1 MKLNAR
7 IEQQKARDAGARGGA
22 RAAYIQATDRLL
34 DEYEQGRAASAVLAD
49 MKRERD
55 AYRARLPGNQNRPR
69 HG

>member
-1 MKLNAR
+1 MKHNAR

-22 RAAYIQATDRLL
+22 RAAFVAATDRLL

-49 MKRERD
+49 IKRERD
-55 AYRARLPGNQNRPR
+55 AYRARLPGNQNRSG

>member
-1 MKLNAR
+1 MKHNAR

-34 DEYEQGRAASAVLAD
+34 NEYEQGRAASSVLAD

-55 AYRARLPGNQNRPR
+55 AYRARLPSNQNRR
-69 HG
+69 A